1 MMKWLLLYIVVSIIM
16 SFFLSKGNKR
26 EWLFKLTIV
35 IFLPIIGWLFPS
47 IWSRKLIRNKGNQ
60 FEAYMNGQT
69 DDIPIEL
76 IESKTKIERERELN
90 VISIEEAL
98 IVSDYSTRRRIMIDV
113 LKQDALQYL
122 DVLKTAVTNE
132 DTETSHYAVTAVIEV
147 KRELTILLQKLS
159 VEFSQTP
166 NDKQLAL
173 TYASVIKEY
182 LRSGFLDEQSIKQY
196 RITYTQILQQ
206 LIDSNQAD
214 EDVFVEKVEMELK
227 LGDIYSAEQTALLF
241 KERYPMCEKAYLSL
255 MAIYYEMRAFEK
267 LEKELRSLMATPI
280 SLSNQALTTVRYWST
295 GVNTKNE
302 MVSS

>member
-1 MMKWLLLYIVVSIIM
+1 M
-16 SFFLSKGNKR
+16 
-26 EWLFKLTIV
+26 
-35 IFLPIIGWLFPS
+35 
-47 IWSRKLIRNKGNQ
+47 
-60 FEAYMNGQT
+60 A
-69 DDIPIEL
+69 
-76 IESKTKIERERELN
+76 
-90 VISIEEAL
+90 
-98 IVSDYSTRRRIMIDV
+98 MIDV